1 MKRCFL
7 ALSVVLLLSACGS
20 DDDNEDVVKQADHE
34 GSVEMAVS
42 IEHHEGYDL
51 LKSDYKVWV
60 KNQQVKAYQTVDT
73 LPSLGMTTQTAENED
88 GDEKQ
93 VTIPKDYELYFT
105 AK

>member
-1 MKRCFL
+1 M
-7 ALSVVLLLSACGS
+7 LLLSACSS
-20 DDDNEDVVKQADHE
+20 DDENEDVVKQADHE

-60 KNQQVKAYQTVDT
+60 KNQQVKAYEKIDT
-73 LPSLGMTTQTAENED
+73 LPSLGMTTQTAENEE
-88 GDEKQ
+88 GDEKK
-93 VTIPKDYELYFT
+93 VTIPKDYEIYFT

>member
-1 MKRCFL
+1 M
-7 ALSVVLLLSACGS
+7 ALSFGLLLASCRSGN
-20 DDDNEDVVKQADHE
+20 NEDVVKQADHE

-60 KNQQVKAYQTVDT
+60 KNQPVKAYTKIDT
-73 LPSLGMTTQTAENED
+73 LPSLGMTTQTAENEE

-93 VTIPKDYELYFT
+93 VTIPRDYELYFT

>member
-1 MKRCFL
+1 MKYCLIAFSF
-7 ALSVVLLLSACGS
+7 ALLLSSCRS
-20 DDDNEDVVKQADHE
+20 EENEDVVKQADHE
-34 GSVEMAVS
+34 GSVEIAVS

-60 KNQQVKAYQTVDT
+60 KNQQVNAYQKVDT

-93 VTIPKDYELYFT
+93 VTIPRDYELYFT